1 MEEMVGN
8 IGGQLSN
15 IIEQLQQVN
24 QRLDQ
29 QEERFTKM
37 EELLRASQAENKA
50 LKEDSLNKDHE
61 IKQLKSKLNDVEM
74 HQRSFNIRIFNFH
87 LEGESNDTRNV
98 MNQVYEKILKPVLE
112 GAVSK
117 GRLAA
122 VPTVDSLLETAH
134 ILPGK
139 EGKPKPIICRFFNR
153 FHRMLFLQLKKEF
166 APRGQ
171 PKSPSRSPPY
181 LYPVYE
187 DVSKDMFRLMR
198 ALASHTLVDSC
209 WAAGGVLKIK
219 MADSNVVQRISNI
232 YDTVDEIIDSLK

>member
-1 MEEMVGN
+1 
-8 IGGQLSN
+8 
-15 IIEQLQQVN
+15 
-24 QRLDQ
+24 
-29 QEERFTKM
+29 
-37 EELLRASQAENKA
+37 
-50 LKEDSLNKDHE
+50 
-61 IKQLKSKLNDVEM
+61 M

-98 MNQVYEKILKPVLE
+98 MNQVYEKIMTPVLE

-122 VPTVDSLLETAH
+122 VPAVDSLLETAH

-181 LYPVYE
+181 LYPPGLRGRVQGHVQADESPRQPHPGRLLLGSRRGPE
-187 DVSKDMFRLMR
+187 DQD
-198 ALASHTLVDSC
+198 
-209 WAAGGVLKIK
+209 G
-219 MADSNVVQRISNI
+219 
-232 YDTVDEIIDSLK
+232 